1 MYHNLPMY
9 EHENIRIWECICI
22 YSIYIYIYIHTC
34 RTYIYI
40 YIYIDMHAYNK
51 YLHTYVE
58 SLCNHPQSKIKTIAV
73 MSNGAVTGGSPW
85 NLGRHVRDRKA
96 TGKRL
101 ARKAPSAVTTN
112 CHQQLSPTQLTK
124 LAFHIA
130 HLYSLKKVAKE
141 VSINW
146 YLWTLPQSHQ
156 PCKSAWLWNHCFA
169 SIFFDDQNIYTSI
182 NCCKAVHS
190 WLV

>member
-40 YIYIDMHAYNK
+40 DMHAYNE
-51 YLHTYVE
+51 YLHTYYDE
-58 SLCNHPQSKIKTIAV
+58 SLCKHLQSKIKNIAV
-73 MSNGAVTGGSPW
+73 MTNGAVTGGSPW

-101 ARKAPSAVTTN
+101 ARKAPEAVTNN
-112 CHQQLSPTQLTK
+112 CHQLPKNWLSICPFVQLEK
-124 LAFHIA
+124 GRW
-130 HLYSLKKVAKE
+130 
-141 VSINW
+141 SINQLI
-146 YLWTLPQSHQ
+146 LWTLEKSHQ
-156 PCKSAWLWNHCFA
+156 PLQVSLTLKPFVVAWK
-169 SIFFDDQNIYTSI
+169 IIDDQNIYFQALTAG
-182 NCCKAVHS
+182 KGVHS